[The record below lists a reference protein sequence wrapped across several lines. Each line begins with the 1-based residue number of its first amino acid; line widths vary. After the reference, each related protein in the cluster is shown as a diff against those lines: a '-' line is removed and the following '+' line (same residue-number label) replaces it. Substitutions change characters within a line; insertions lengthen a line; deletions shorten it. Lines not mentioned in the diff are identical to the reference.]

1 MKRGIVYAGMAGAVW
16 GWVFLVPVLLPEF
29 SPLLLSC
36 ARFILYGAV
45 SALLILPNAKRL
57 LIQLTLRDVM
67 TLVKLALL
75 GNLIYYMLLAAAVQW
90 VGIAVASLIIGVLP
104 LTISWLGRRDAGA
117 VPLTR
122 LIWPLLLVLAGM
134 LCINLEALSGADAGQ
149 PLAEKILGIA
159 CAMGALVCWTG
170 FATANARYLKH
181 SSFTSSEWSSLWGV
195 TTGVLGLLIWAVA
208 HALSLEAAHADV
220 SDARWQG
227 FWAINLACAVVGSWF
242 GNRLWNAASRRLPL
256 TLSGQLI
263 VFETLFALFYGFV
276 YVQRWPTLLETL
288 AVILLLSGVSWAV
301 RRHAPARQALA

>member
-16 GWVFLVPVLLPEF
+16 GLVFLVPALLPEF

-45 SALLILPNAKRL
+45 SALLILPDAKRL
-57 LIQLTLRDVM
+57 LPQLTRRDVV

-75 GNLIYYMLLAAAVQW
+75 GNLIYYMLLAASIQW

-104 LTISWLGRRDAGA
+104 LTISWLGRSDAGA

-134 LCINLEALSGADAGQ
+134 LCINLEALSGANGGQ
-149 PLAEKILGIA
+149 PMAEKVLGIA
-159 CAMGALVCWTG
+159 CAIGALACWTG

-181 SSFTSSEWSSLWGV
+181 SQFTSSEWSSLWGV
-195 TTGVLGLLIWAVA
+195 TTGVLGLLIWGAA
-208 HALSLEAAHADV
+208 SALSLDAVHIDV

-242 GNRLWNAASRRLPL
+242 GNRMWNAASRRLPL

-276 YVQRWPTLLETL
+276 FLQRWPTALETL
-288 AVILLLSGVSWAV
+288 AVLLLLSGVSWAV
-301 RRHAPARQALA
+301 RRHAPGRAALA